1 MKLSRFAAFT
11 LAAVIGIASLG
22 SSAHAGII
30 GDIAEAGIG
39 AIKHKV
45 AGPDYSWMGNRKYMD
60 CIKYVGAYGPDHP
73 VVQARISSGRPL
85 SHDGLALNRR
95 GRLGPRSVCGTSEK
109 RLRRLNPGS

>member
-60 CIKYVGAYGPDHP
+60 CIKYVGAYGPDYP
-73 VVQARISSGRPL
+73 GRDANIQSCKREYLP
-85 SHDGLALNRR
+85 G
-95 GRLGPRSVCGTSEK
+95 GR
-109 RLRRLNPGS
+109 